1 MKPYIQQAALP
12 KDNPKIDGGVY
23 KYSPVVLPFRTLILE
38 TRASVLFW
46 DALRII
52 TRGWYGT
59 VRAPPPQRT
68 NGCLPLT
75 NQGDDRYSQVA
86 AETRGYLETTSRRR
100 TVASYWER
108 VRGLTTKLET
118 NRKESEAACSIS
130 TFGVFG

>member
-59 VRAPPPQRT
+59 VRAPPSKNKWMPS
-68 NGCLPLT
+68 PH
-75 NQGDDRYSQVA
+75 
-86 AETRGYLETTSRRR
+86 
-100 TVASYWER
+100 
-108 VRGLTTKLET
+108 
-118 NRKESEAACSIS
+118 
-130 TFGVFG
+130 